1 MASHRK
7 LGRASDQR
15 IAILRNL
22 TTAFVLNGKIVTTVA
37 RAKEVSKITE
47 KLITQAIKERE
58 NFSSKEVTVSKDE

>member
-47 KLITQAIKERE
+47 KLITQAI
-58 NFSSKEVTVSKDE
+58 

>member
-37 RAKEVSKITE
+37 RARKSARS
-47 KLITQAIKERE
+47 LR
-58 NFSSKEVTVSKDE
+58 S